1 MKSFAQSKYQLIAIL
16 NGLLMGIIFM
26 TLTNYNSSF
35 AITPTPTP
43 GPVPSNSTI
52 TTNIT
57 DNHNSITAN
66 VSSSIK
72 STIEKVMSDTL
83 NGMMEDTI
91 SLLLKNT
98 NQSVTNDN
106 NSTEVKFEPKIPS
119 GIDITQMPMEN
130 KLNPSYEREVTVS

>member
-16 NGLLMGIIFM
+16 NGLLMGIICM

-35 AITPTPTP
+35 AITPTP
-43 GPVPSNSTI
+43 VPSNSAI
-52 TTNIT
+52 TTNIS
-57 DNHNSITAN
+57 DSLNSITAN

-98 NQSVTNDN
+98 TQSVTNDN

>member
-1 MKSFAQSKYQLIAIL
+1 MKSFAQSKYQLAVIL
-16 NGLLMGIIFM
+16 IGLLMGINCM

-35 AITPTPTP
+35 AITPTPV
-43 GPVPSNSTI
+43 PVPSNSTI
-52 TTNIT
+52 TTNVA
-57 DNHNSITAN
+57 DSLNSITAN

-72 STIEKVMSDTL
+72 STIDNIMSDTL
-83 NGMMEDTI
+83 NGMMDDTI

-98 NQSVTNDN
+98 SQSVTNGN

-130 KLNPSYEREVTVS
+130 KLNPSYEHEVTVS

>member
-1 MKSFAQSKYQLIAIL
+1 MKSFVQSKYQLIAIL
-16 NGLLMGIIFM
+16 NGLFMGIICV

-35 AITPTPTP
+35 AITPTPP
-43 GPVPSNSTI
+43 GPVTSNSTM
-52 TTNIT
+52 TTKIT
-57 DNHNSITAN
+57 DNLNSITAN

-98 NQSVTNDN
+98 TQSVTNDN

-119 GIDITQMPMEN
+119 GIDITQMPREN
-130 KLNPSYEREVTVS
+130 KLNLSYEREVTVS

>member
-1 MKSFAQSKYQLIAIL
+1 MKSFAQSKYQLIVIL
-16 NGLLMGIIFM
+16 NGLLMGIICM

-43 GPVPSNSTI
+43 VPVPSNSTI
-52 TTNIT
+52 TTNLA
-57 DNHNSITAN
+57 DSLNSITAN

-72 STIEKVMSDTL
+72 STIDKIMSDTL
-83 NGMMEDTI
+83 NGMMDDTI

-98 NQSVTNDN
+98 SQSVTNGN
-106 NSTEVKFEPKIPS
+106 NSTDVKFEPKIPS

-130 KLNPSYEREVTVS
+130 KLNPSYKHEVTVS

>member
-1 MKSFAQSKYQLIAIL
+1 
-16 NGLLMGIIFM
+16 M
-26 TLTNYNSSF
+26 TFTNYNSSF
-35 AITPTPTP
+35 AITPTPA
-43 GPVPSNSTI
+43 PVLSNSTI

-57 DNHNSITAN
+57 DNLNSITEN

-83 NGMMEDTI
+83 DGMMEDTI
-91 SLLLKNT
+91 GLLLKNT
-98 NQSVTNDN
+98 TQSVTNDN

>member
-1 MKSFAQSKYQLIAIL
+1 
-16 NGLLMGIIFM
+16 
-26 TLTNYNSSF
+26 
-35 AITPTPTP
+35 
-43 GPVPSNSTI
+43 
-52 TTNIT
+52 
-57 DNHNSITAN
+57 
-66 VSSSIK
+66 
-72 STIEKVMSDTL
+72 MSDTL

>member
-16 NGLLMGIIFM
+16 NGLLMGIICM
-26 TLTNYNSSF
+26 TFTNYNSSF
-35 AITPTPTP
+35 AITPTPA
-43 GPVPSNSTI
+43 PVLSNSTI

-57 DNHNSITAN
+57 DNLNSITEN

-91 SLLLKNT
+91 GLLLKNT
-98 NQSVTNDN
+98 TQSVTNDN

-130 KLNPSYEREVTVS
+130 KLNPSHEHEVTVS

>member
-16 NGLLMGIIFM
+16 NGLLMGIICM

-35 AITPTPTP
+35 AITPTV
-43 GPVPSNSTI
+43 PVPSNSTI

-57 DNHNSITAN
+57 DNLNSITAN

-98 NQSVTNDN
+98 TQSVTNDY

>member
-35 AITPTPTP
+35 AITPTP
-43 GPVPSNSTI
+43 GPVPSNST
-52 TTNIT
+52 
-57 DNHNSITAN
+57 ITAN

-83 NGMMEDTI
+83 NDMMEDTI

-98 NQSVTNDN
+98 NQSVTNNN

>member
-1 MKSFAQSKYQLIAIL
+1 MKFFAQSNYQLIVIL
-16 NGLLMGIIFM
+16 NGLLMGIICM

-35 AITPTPTP
+35 AITPTPVP
-43 GPVPSNSTI
+43 FPSNSTI

-57 DNHNSITAN
+57 DSLNSITAN

-72 STIEKVMSDTL
+72 STIDKIMSDTL
-83 NGMMEDTI
+83 NGMMDDTI

-98 NQSVTNDN
+98 SQSVTNGN
-106 NSTEVKFEPKIPS
+106 NSTDVKFEPKIPS

-130 KLNPSYEREVTVS
+130 KLNPSYEHEITVS

>member
-1 MKSFAQSKYQLIAIL
+1 MKSLAQSKYQLIAIL
-16 NGLLMGIIFM
+16 NGLLMGIICM
-26 TLTNYNSSF
+26 TLTSYNSSF
-35 AITPTPTP
+35 AITPTPV
-43 GPVPSNSTI
+43 PVLSNSTI

-57 DNHNSITAN
+57 DNLNSITAN

-91 SLLLKNT
+91 GLLLKNT
-98 NQSVTNDN
+98 TQSVTNDI

>member
-16 NGLLMGIIFM
+16 NGLLMGIICM
-26 TLTNYNSSF
+26 ALTSYNSSF
-35 AITPTPTP
+35 AITPTPVL
-43 GPVPSNSTI
+43 VPSNSTI

-57 DNHNSITAN
+57 DNLNSTAN

-72 STIEKVMSDTL
+72 STIDKVMSDTL

-98 NQSVTNDN
+98 TQSVTNGN
-106 NSTEVKFEPKIPS
+106 NSTDVKFEPKIPS

-130 KLNPSYEREVTVS
+130 KLNPSYEHEVTVS

>member
-16 NGLLMGIIFM
+16 KSLLMGIIFM

-35 AITPTPTP
+35 AITPTP

-72 STIEKVMSDTL
+72 RTIKKEMTYNL
-83 NGMMEDTI
+83 NDMMEDKI

-98 NQSVTNDN
+98 NQSVTNNN
-106 NSTEVKFEPKIPS
+106 NSTEVKFE
-119 GIDITQMPMEN
+119 
-130 KLNPSYEREVTVS
+130 

>member
-16 NGLLMGIIFM
+16 NGLLMGIICM

-43 GPVPSNSTI
+43 VPVPVPSNSTI

-57 DNHNSITAN
+57 DNPNSITAN

-72 STIEKVMSDTL
+72 STIDKVMSDTL

-98 NQSVTNDN
+98 TQSVTN
-106 NSTEVKFEPKIPS
+106 NSTDVKFEPKIPS

-130 KLNPSYEREVTVS
+130 KLNPSYEHEVTVS

>member
-16 NGLLMGIIFM
+16 NGLLMGIICM

-35 AITPTPTP
+35 AITP
-43 GPVPSNSTI
+43 PVLAPSNSTI

-57 DNHNSITAN
+57 DNLNSITAN

-72 STIEKVMSDTL
+72 STIDKVMSDTL

-91 SLLLKNT
+91 SILLKNT
-98 NQSVTNDN
+98 TQSVTNDN
-106 NSTEVKFEPKIPS
+106 NSTDVKFEPKIPS

-130 KLNPSYEREVTVS
+130 KLNPSYEHEVTVS